1 MFDENLSFRLV
12 EQLADVYP
20 HSLHVRDVGLTGRP
34 DEEIWRYAVRQNCAI
49 VTKDIDFYQRSM
61 LRGAPPKVIWVRI
74 GNATTR
80 AIADCALGSRRCST
94 LSPSRTRRFLS
105 SHPTINRP
113 LDLNLSSGL
122 RLR

>member
-1 MFDENLSFRLV
+1 MTLLFDETPSFHLV

-20 HSLHVRDVGLTGRP
+20 HSLHVRDVGLTGQP
-34 DEEIWRYAVRQNCAI
+34 DEELWRYAVRKHCAI

-80 AIADCALGSRRCST
+80 AIADVLRSRF
-94 LSPSRTRRFLS
+94 PSVQHFIAESDAAFLELAP
-105 SHPTINRP
+105 H
-113 LDLNLSSGL
+113 D
-122 RLR
+122 